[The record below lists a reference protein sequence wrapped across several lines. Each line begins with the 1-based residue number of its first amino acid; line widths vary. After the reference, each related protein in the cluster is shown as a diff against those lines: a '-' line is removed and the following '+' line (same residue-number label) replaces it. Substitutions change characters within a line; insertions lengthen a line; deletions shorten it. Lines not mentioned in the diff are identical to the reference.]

1 MKIDKKLVNYTA
13 FSDAIQ
19 SFMSNINCKTSLSKM
34 TSADLSK
41 LFFNAGK
48 QKMILDQSTREIAQ
62 FLPSTSALLMRLQS
76 TLSKKDTFGTGTKCP
91 S

>member
-1 MKIDKKLVNYTA
+1 MKIDEKLVNYTA

-19 SFMSNINCKTSLSKM
+19 SFMSNINCKM

-48 QKMILDQSTREIAQ
+48 QKMILDQSTRVISQ

-76 TLSKKDTFGTGTKCP
+76 TLSKTDTFGTGTKCP